1 VKKMIAGPRVQICDE
16 CVDIC
21 VAVLSEDKKKPVD
34 LDAEQDMGGATYAL
48 PSTMQICGLCRMPTP
63 LEKSLA
69 VQNRGII
76 CAGCVAEIEAAI
88 AEGTGH

>member
-34 LDAEQDMGGATYAL
+34 LEGEQDMGGTTYAL